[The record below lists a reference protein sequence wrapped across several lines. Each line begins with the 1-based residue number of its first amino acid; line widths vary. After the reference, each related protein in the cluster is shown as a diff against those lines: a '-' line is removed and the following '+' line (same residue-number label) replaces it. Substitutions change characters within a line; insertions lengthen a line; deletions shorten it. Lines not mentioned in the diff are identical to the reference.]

1 MHISLRSRRLH
12 VLIHYKSLLI
22 HYNLLLTF
30 YLKKKE
36 YKIGRRFLR
45 AFTILAPSKSS
56 SAQSSLSEGEK
67 DLSLV
72 SLESS
77 SSLKNGCEPLSP
89 ESPCVPSL
97 GLGDVSLRPS
107 GLRRCGRGMH
117 EGGEGSVPQLPCFSG
132 TDGHG
137 RTDRKLR

>member
-1 MHISLRSRRLH
+1 M
-12 VLIHYKSLLI
+12 
-22 HYNLLLTF
+22 
-30 YLKKKE
+30 
-36 YKIGRRFLR
+36 R

-117 EGGEGSVPQLPCFSG
+117 GGGKVRSHGCLAFQG
-132 TDGHG
+132 QTDTDG
-137 RTDRKLR
+137 RTGSCVNHDDDDAS